1 MRLNKNSIS
10 KVALTDLLRRKQSS
24 LEKFLTE
31 NGIVTYERLVSR
43 CESIGVVPPSE
54 DQFNSSMGNPYEYSS
69 PTEGIVVLNPLPS
82 SPESTG
88 SSPEDGSV
96 SNEITEIQ
104 EADES
109 IDEATPKKK
118 RKKTTSES

>member
-54 DQFNSSMGNPYEYSS
+54 DQFNSSTGNPYEYSS
-69 PTEGIVVLNPLPS
+69 PTEGIVVLNPLPVTA
-82 SPESTG
+82 P
-88 SSPEDGSV
+88 PEDESV
-96 SNEITEIQ
+96 SAEITEFQDPQ
-104 EADES
+104 ETEET
-109 IDEATPKKK
+109 IDGSTPKKK
-118 RKKTTSES
+118 RKKTSAT